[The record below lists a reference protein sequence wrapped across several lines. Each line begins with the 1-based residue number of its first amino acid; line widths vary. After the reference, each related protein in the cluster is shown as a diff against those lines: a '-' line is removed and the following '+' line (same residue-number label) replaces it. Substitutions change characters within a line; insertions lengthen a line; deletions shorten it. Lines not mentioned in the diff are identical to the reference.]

1 MTKAER
7 GPESIPQDTEFELIG
22 LEAENIKML
31 KSVKMG
37 FKGHSLI
44 VVGGNNAQ
52 GKTSLLDSIAIALG
66 GKKHEPEEVIRR
78 GETHGRIVLDLDEVG
93 VGLGRNPNIS
103 GTLQGAE
110 PTSPIGLKVTVI
122 FTKKAGR
129 KLVLE
134 AKDGSIFR
142 SPQEIFDRF
151 ISRLTFDPLEFVRM
165 DKEKQVEVVCRMAEI
180 DFTQLDLEYDGLY
193 GQRRDLNRD
202 LKGAEAVVD
211 KIQVPHVMTEVG
223 TMIQTEPIDIPALI
237 TQRDQVVAENR
248 RNDERKAKVEQLRKD
263 WLSIRARENEV
274 LERIKERELEL
285 QNLKLEGD
293 ALEAKYNDFSAR
305 ALLLTWVDTTDIDR
319 QISQAQE
326 VNSLIEKKKF
336 RDDQLTKIKSIRTQ
350 VDEIESQMES
360 IKEQKQ
366 RMLSQAHYPVPGFK
380 IDPDGCLLYQDLPFS
395 QASGM
400 QQIDVAIDMA
410 LAINP
415 RLKLALVREGSIID
429 LDNLKRI
436 HERVES
442 MGGKLIME
450 RTGKGDEMSVV
461 ISEGE
466 IEENRL
472 D

>member
-1 MTKAER
+1 MPLKNKEA
-7 GPESIPQDTEFELIG
+7 GPESIPTDTEFELIG
-22 LEAENIKML
+22 LEAENIKAL
-31 KSVKMG
+31 KAVKLG
-37 FKGHSLI
+37 FKGHSLV

-78 GETHGRIVLDLDEVG
+78 GESHGRVVLDLDEV
-93 VGLGRNPNIS
+93 
-103 GTLQGAE
+103 T
-110 PTSPIGLKVTVI
+110 TSDNPIGLKVTVV

-134 AKDGSIFR
+134 AKDGSVFR

-165 DKEKQVEVVCRMAEI
+165 DKEKQVEVVRKMAGI
-180 DFTQLDLEYDGLY
+180 DFEQLDSEYNGLY
-193 GQRRDLNRD
+193 QQRRDLNRD

-211 KIQVPHVMTEVG
+211 KIGATTQG
-223 TMIQTEPIDIPALI
+223 EPIDISTLI
-237 TQRDQVVAENR
+237 SQRDQIVAQNR
-248 RNDERKAKVEQLRKD
+248 KNDERKAKVERLGMEIAAKWVQLKEVQGQIEQLQAKEFA
-263 WLSIRARENEV
+263 LSH
-274 LERIKERELEL
+274 
-285 QNLKLEGD
+285 
-293 ALEAKYNDFSAR
+293 EAHEMEEKFNDFSGR
-305 ALLLTWVDTTDIDR
+305 AKLLTWSDTTDIDR
-319 QISQAQE
+319 QISEAQGI
-326 VNSLIEKKKF
+326 NALFEKNRF
-336 RDDQLTKIKSIRTQ
+336 RNEQLGKLKSIEAQ
-350 VDEIESQMES
+350 IEGIEGEMEKL
-360 IKEQKQ
+360 KEQKKLT
-366 RMLSQAHYPVPGFK
+366 LSQAHYPVPGFK

-450 RTGKGDEMSVV
+450 RTGKSDEMSV
-461 ISEGE
+461 IITNGE
-466 IEENRL
+466 IEEDRL
-472 D
+472 